1 VVENIKEEGMKR
13 IYVKPEQEIVE
24 LQYCETLLAGS
35 VTSIDSSLSAE
46 DDLLI
51 DDTLPTDN
59 SFWGR

>member
-1 VVENIKEEGMKR
+1 MKK

-35 VTSIDSSLSAE
+35 VTSINTSLDDA

-51 DDTLPTDN
+51 DTTTPIDD